1 MAKMLIKATFQM
13 LYPFSSESYPTKT
26 RSVAFA
32 LNSAVG
38 RIGSSIMP
46 FILYP
51 IYLSNSRAPFL
62 FLGFGSLLG
71 AICVWAV
78 KRDTMRKPL
87 DDAEGESD
95 L

>member
-1 MAKMLIKATFQM
+1 MM
-13 LYPFSSESYPTKT
+13 YPFSSESYPTKT

-38 RIGSSIMP
+38 RIGSTIMP

-51 IYLSNSRAPFL
+51 LYLSNASASFL
-62 FLGFGSLLG
+62 LLAMGSVFGALSIWG
-71 AICVWAV
+71 V
-78 KRDTMRKPL
+78 KQDTLRKTL
-87 DDAEGESD
+87 DQTNAQ